1 MLHRVVFAHNLS
13 VWDYSGLSIM
23 TEAFMLLQFFPIVLL
38 CSKKAYSGLSTIF
51 NRANMMRC
59 SSELS
64 GLAAQIEQ

>member
-1 MLHRVVFAHNLS
+1 
-13 VWDYSGLSIM
+13 M